1 MREIEDVEKFDAAV
15 CWWGSFGYFDDAG
28 DARFARSVA
37 RALRPGGTFVIDM
50 NLVES
55 LLPQWQSRG
64 AWRVG
69 EVWVVEERVLDL
81 RTSRTEVEW
90 TFLSSGQP
98 AVSRHSSIRL
108 YTFRELDA
116 LLRDAGFAA
125 VDAYDQATG
134 EPFAVG
140 AGMRRVTVVARKE

>member
-1 MREIEDVEKFDAAV
+1 VL
-15 CWWGSFGYFDDAG
+15 GSGAH
-28 DARFARSVA
+28 AKRCSHPS
-37 RALRPGGTFVIDM
+37 RPFPRD
-50 NLVES
+50 
-55 LLPQWQSRG
+55 RG
-64 AWRVG
+64 
-69 EVWVVEERVLDL
+69 
-81 RTSRTEVEW
+81 
-90 TFLSSGQP
+90 
-98 AVSRHSSIRL
+98 L